1 MVSMSR
7 LATMVGGVAVAATT
21 LFYAN
26 ETLINGTREQ
36 AINGAVLITIA
47 AFIAVVAYED
57 WQDARRNARRGD
69 SRSQT

>member
-1 MVSMSR
+1 MVSKSR
-7 LATMVGGVAVAATT
+7 LATMVGGATVAATT

-47 AFIAVVAYED
+47 AFIAVAAYED
-57 WQDARRNARRGD
+57 WQDARRSTRRGG
-69 SRSQT
+69 SHSQT